1 LPENE
6 PKYTL
11 ISAYGPTA
19 MRRNGKR
26 QLRFFA
32 ISTNCD
38 ELRFS
43 PTGSN
48 CYHFRCVTPQACCEK
63 ILMTPS
69 SSLSDRA
76 LPVIVSMAGVC
87 MILASLSLL
96 IKAASL
102 GIFLRQLL
110 GFIGV
115 IFVNSV
121 ILSYVA
127 LRISF
132 SKNRDATLGEKVFVM
147 ALSVCTGVSLMI
159 ANVSGI

>member
-1 LPENE
+1 
-6 PKYTL
+6 
-11 ISAYGPTA
+11 
-19 MRRNGKR
+19 
-26 QLRFFA
+26 
-32 ISTNCD
+32 
-38 ELRFS
+38 
-43 PTGSN
+43 
-48 CYHFRCVTPQACCEK
+48 
-63 ILMTPS
+63 
-69 SSLSDRA
+69 
-76 LPVIVSMAGVC
+76 